1 MINKRSLLI
10 LLLFL
15 VVMAVITIMLFSFNV
30 KWNVF
35 RIKETPTIEN
45 SLDMSNS
52 RVKYQ
57 NITMSSLDGW
67 YIGYSNGGTVEQS
80 HEDKN
85 TGNVDAIVLLKM
97 THIKTK
103 DGIQTRIQYLP
114 ITEESL
120 KGKLMDSVVEEPYI
134 SIIKLYKFNQGLY
147 SAQYQN
153 FQNEV
158 SGNNAF
164 VYSLE
169 NKYHQLLM
177 RFEGLVNKSFSVT
190 YVSDQTV
197 NSLTSENMEDFQRKL
212 DELEVVKLQPA
223 ENLINQAAS
232 QHVGQEGIPVT
243 K

>member
-1 MINKRSLLI
+1 MINKKNSLI

-15 VVMAVITIMLFSFNV
+15 VLLVAITIMLFSFNV

-45 SLDMSNS
+45 SLDKSS
-52 RVKYQ
+52 SKIKHQ

-67 YIGYSNGGTVEQS
+67 YIGYSNGETVDQS
-80 HEDKN
+80 NENTN
-85 TGNVDAIVLLKM
+85 TGNLDTIVLLKM

-103 DGIQTRIQYLP
+103 DGIQTRVQYLP

-120 KGKLMDSVVEEPYI
+120 KGNLMDSVVEEPHI
-134 SIIKLYKFNQGLY
+134 SIIKLYNFNQGLY

-164 VYSLE
+164 VYSFE
-169 NKYHQLLM
+169 KKYDQLLM
-177 RFEGLVNKSFSVT
+177 RFEGLVNRSFSVT
-190 YVSDQTV
+190 YVPDQMV
-197 NSLTSENMEDFQRKL
+197 HSLTSENIEGFQRKL